1 MKEHLI
7 LAKLVL
13 FRYGCLIFY
22 KMPGWGLPP
31 AEVASLAPGGGV
43 GISFCIGSNQA
54 QMRIGVAA
62 TQPLTWQLE
71 ASTVANADRR
81 CGNSTINLATRSIH
95 GKPMSNV
102 ISLAEWKAKH
112 QFKARPGAEL
122 KSALATA

>member
-31 AEVASLAPGGGV
+31 AEVASLGPRGRGRHL
-43 GISFCIGSNQA
+43 FLHWL
-54 QMRIGVAA
+54 
-62 TQPLTWQLE
+62 QP
-71 ASTVANADRR
+71 SANADRR

-122 KSALATA
+122 KSALATALLI